1 MSTIVFNT
9 ICAHNVYKAT
19 QSDSKQFRATLS
31 WSRTSKDFESCFYAK
46 ISSKH
51 AKIVIFQRKIYPN
64 KYFSSNQ
71 INKKKPTSCQSIF
84 WNSIMNFKKCCIC
97 KQKFPISCGPH
108 ELNFATHRWLC
119 HDMYKT
125 EEIQSRLAE
134 GKEQRNAIELA
145 LKKNQIP
152 IMKKLLFKFCSNQR
166 GLK

>member
-71 INKKKPTSCQSIF
+71 INKKK
-84 WNSIMNFKKCCIC
+84 
-97 KQKFPISCGPH
+97 
-108 ELNFATHRWLC
+108 
-119 HDMYKT
+119 
-125 EEIQSRLAE
+125 
-134 GKEQRNAIELA
+134 
-145 LKKNQIP
+145 NQ
-152 IMKKLLFKFCSNQR
+152 LLVSQFFGTAS
-166 GLK
+166 

>member
-1 MSTIVFNT
+1 MSTKLL
-9 ICAHNVYKAT
+9 KAT
-19 QSDSKQFRATLS
+19 QSNSERLFRGQGLQRILNLVFMQKFRQNTQKLS
-31 WSRTSKDFESCFYAK
+31 FFKEKFTQTN
-46 ISSKH
+46 
-51 AKIVIFQRKIYPN
+51 IFRQTK
-64 KYFSSNQ
+64 ST
-71 INKKKPTSCQSIF
+71 KKKPTSCQSIF

-152 IMKKLLFKFCSNQR
+152 IMKKLLFKFCSIQR